1 MLPKISLKQLYYF
14 VAVSDNGKINSAAES
29 IPISASVLT
38 EAIKKLEQQLDIQ
51 LFERVREGMK
61 LTYDGFRLL
70 EQARTILRLTEE
82 ISENVGKFKV
92 KVDGSLK
99 LTVTPAIMGY
109 FLPDIFARF
118 KRIYPAIKINVHE
131 CERPELE
138 NRLKNN
144 LTDLGLMI
152 VSNLSV
158 KKGMHVETLINSE
171 RKLWCS
177 SNHQLASKSKIDI
190 NSLNDEIFIMPYL
203 DEAQVNLLA
212 YLRKQG
218 VDPKEII
225 STQTTEAVRSLV
237 ANSVGVTILSDLL
250 YRPWSLEGVKLI
262 RKSIKQSAPTMNL
275 GIIWPKN
282 VELNSI
288 GNIFVDFLRR
298 ECNYINEN
306 SHHHDQISQH

>member
-1 MLPKISLKQLYYF
+1 MHMLPKISLKQLYYF
-14 VAVSDNGKINSAAES
+14 VAVADNGKINSAAES

-38 EAIKKLEQQLDIQ
+38 DAIKKMEQQLDIQ
-51 LFERVREGMK
+51 LFERTREGMR

-70 EQARTILRLTEE
+70 EQARTILRLTDEV
-82 ISENVGKFKV
+82 SENVGKFKAEIA
-92 KVDGSLK
+92 GSLE

-118 KRIYPAIKINVHE
+118 KRIYPSIKINVYE

-152 VSNLSV
+152 VSNLSA
-158 KKGMHVETLINSE
+158 KKGMHVETLINSR

-177 SNHQLASKSKIDI
+177 SNHPFANKNEIDI
-190 NSLNDEIFIMPYL
+190 KSLNDEIFIMPYL
-203 DEAQVNLLA
+203 DEAHVNLLT
-212 YLRKQG
+212 YLEKQD
-218 VDPKEII
+218 VHPKEII

-250 YRPWSLEGVKLI
+250 YRPWSLEGVKLV
-262 RKSIKQSAPTMNL
+262 RKTIKQSAPSMNL
-275 GIIWPKN
+275 GVVWPKN
-282 VELNSI
+282 VRLNSI
-288 GNIFVDFLRR
+288 GNVFADFLRR
-298 ECNYINEN
+298 ECSHINEN
-306 SHHHDQISQH
+306 PQLHGHIS